1 MREVFSKKTLTL
13 FGRRGA
19 LQRDFKRVDQRGAPS
34 WGAPVRGVCP
44 FWCVCVQKNILNKK
58 WLRGGAGG
66 DHFSVSETEKRG
78 KKRGKEGEKEEGKKE
93 KKRGKRGFFLIG
105 L

>member
-1 MREVFSKKTLTL
+1 MR
-13 FGRRGA
+13 GREEPKF
-19 LQRDFKRVDQRGAPS
+19 D
-34 WGAPVRGVCP
+34 
-44 FWCVCVQKNILNKK
+44 ILPPINPTHG
-58 WLRGGAGG
+58 LRGGAGG

>member
-1 MREVFSKKTLTL
+1 MTK
-13 FGRRGA
+13 G
-19 LQRDFKRVDQRGAPS
+19 
-34 WGAPVRGVCP
+34 WG
-44 FWCVCVQKNILNKK
+44 
-58 WLRGGAGG
+58 LRGGAGG

>member
-1 MREVFSKKTLTL
+1 MSGPSLAGGVESWPSPLSLHQAGFSEAQ
-13 FGRRGA
+13 GGC
-19 LQRDFKRVDQRGAPS
+19 
-34 WGAPVRGVCP
+34 W
-44 FWCVCVQKNILNKK
+44 WC
-58 WLRGGAGG
+58 GG

>member
-1 MREVFSKKTLTL
+1 MYVNLAIRLACIFAGT
-13 FGRRGA
+13 
-19 LQRDFKRVDQRGAPS
+19 GAP
-34 WGAPVRGVCP
+34 APVIGLGTQAKQGKRP
-44 FWCVCVQKNILNKK
+44 RECVFL